1 MLSIQYVIQTIR
13 NIVIFPI
20 LAPSDSE
27 FDNPLILLKF
37 DENVK
42 ALTFHALLK
51 ILQHSFLLCRNQFIK
66 VKYNS
71 EKSNKSYLFG
81 IVGCVIFMNKAPDFP
96 VNNQTY
102 SRIKKHCGNGK
113 NHKNV
118 KSVKMIVENRV
129 KNLNYSEGCN
139 KVNEDCKCVKLYI
152 NQIIFK
158 SSKKVSA

>member
-1 MLSIQYVIQTIR
+1 
-13 NIVIFPI
+13 
-20 LAPSDSE
+20 
-27 FDNPLILLKF
+27 
-37 DENVK
+37 
-42 ALTFHALLK
+42 
-51 ILQHSFLLCRNQFIK
+51 
-66 VKYNS
+66 
-71 EKSNKSYLFG
+71 
-81 IVGCVIFMNKAPDFP
+81 MNKAPDFP

-102 SRIKKHCGNGK
+102 SRMKKHCGNGK

-158 SSKKVSA
+158 SSKKVSAQSLKKVAMLLEKYISNLTNLWNY